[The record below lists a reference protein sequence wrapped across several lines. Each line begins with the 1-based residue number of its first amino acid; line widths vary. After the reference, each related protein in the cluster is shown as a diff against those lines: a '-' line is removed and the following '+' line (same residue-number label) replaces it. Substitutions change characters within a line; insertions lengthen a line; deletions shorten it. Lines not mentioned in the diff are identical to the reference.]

1 MNDDEDHFAIMGTV
15 GLGLMLAVVALVG
28 SPDSEFSLVLVLLAL
43 LLPIASVVVAVS
55 ISRRRARARL
65 GEHGRGD
72 RSTAAARAA
81 VQGMRLVRGPDRS
94 GDEQGEALQPQALS

>member
-43 LLPIASVVVAVS
+43 LGLASVRQGWAWLL
-55 ISRRRARARL
+55 AFLAL
-65 GEHGRGD
+65 
-72 RSTAAARAA
+72 AAALLIALRFRPVAQTSVA
-81 VQGMRLVRGPDRS
+81 LLPMIQRMRS
-94 GDEQGEALQPQALS
+94 